1 MKTALTDRAIKT
13 AKRDMADAIVPGL
26 LLRVRPSGAKSFAL
40 VARFP
45 GSSNP
50 TRRTIAPAG
59 AITLQEARARARAW
73 LELLGRGVDP
83 AEQVESERQERDRK
97 RGETIAALAETY
109 LATQ

>member
-1 MKTALTDRAIKT
+1 KH
-13 AKRDMADAIVPGL
+13 DMADAIVPGL
-26 LLRVRPSGAKSFAL
+26 ILRVRPSGARSFAL

-59 AITLQEARARARAW
+59 AITLQAARDKAREW

-83 AEQVESERQERDRK
+83 AGEVERERQEADRK

-109 LATQ
+109 LAT